1 MAESIKA
8 ILLGRVF
15 PASIGV
21 ALQEVAGLT
30 MNPELIEDSNVQIAL
45 VEDADG
51 RQLGQLWIFR
61 ESTSQYDH
69 ADVYDGERTLI
80 NMNPQLA
87 DAAARV
93 LVEEFGGYLKTLGS
107 EEFVFTEGRRAISLS
122 PADAMLLRLQASV
135 PASAARAVR
144 DALVADPDFA
154 ADLIEA
160 IQALPGPT
168 SGPRPM

>member
-1 MAESIKA
+1 MSEPVKA
-8 ILLGRVF
+8 ILLGRVL
-15 PASIGV
+15 PASIES
-21 ALQEVAGLT
+21 ALQEFADLT
-30 MNPELIEDSNVQIAL
+30 MNPDLIEDSNVQIAL

-51 RQLGQLWIFR
+51 RQLGQMWIFR

-80 NMNPQLA
+80 HMNPRLA

-93 LVEEFGGYLKTLGS
+93 MVEEFGGYLKALGS
-107 EEFVFTEGRRAISLS
+107 EEFVFTEGRRATSLT
-122 PADAMLLRLQASV
+122 PADALLLRLQAAV

-144 DALVADPDFA
+144 DALVADADLA

-160 IQALPGPT
+160 IQALPAPT